1 MADKQNFEELYNK
14 EVEAHKE
21 TKQKLTSTE
30 ESLSSA
36 EEALKVMSKKVNAP
50 SSNKPAKL
58 PVVKLKAGKRQFTT
72 PTFLLNGVKYLAS
85 EVCNDLEFCEQLDE
99 KNLGVLEPVE

>member
-14 EVEAHKE
+14 EVEAHTE

-58 PVVKLKAGKRQFTT
+58 PVVKLKDGKFQFTT
-72 PTFLLNGVKYLAS
+72 PTFLLNSVKYISS
-85 EVCNDLEFCEQLDE
+85 EACNDSELCEMLVS
-99 KNLGVLEPVE
+99 KNTGVLEPVE